1 MPLRIVVIA
10 WTVLLLLLITV
21 VVLLDIR
28 EGNAVADP
36 PWKASL
42 RDFGYSHVTAPTE
55 EAVNRSESISVSLP
69 EGSQQGLE
77 NWWLLYT
84 HFNIEFDPSSGP
96 GTVWISAAI
105 NDHPAME
112 VEITVPDYVD
122 GYLVSRSE
130 VINGPSQMF
139 TLAPV
144 QTYGIADYLPLNG
157 VTAGRNDL
165 VFQLRRTG
173 DVRVERL
180 VFFDDTQFVRIPLAP
195 PKLELRT
202 SFGRMELVDGSEV
215 PTVGSAFPLSVYASR
230 SGSGPRWP
238 VKSIGSVVIEVIDPN
253 DAFLVEPA
261 LEGQWR
267 YLLTPLKAGAHSLV
281 FSAPTRNA
289 GTSQVTVRH
298 NRLRAWRGAARV
310 LAEVRDRGD
319 SGWVD
324 LRRSSSDPLAIPKEV
339 HETHRRDTD
348 EYQ

>member
-157 VTAGRNDL
+157 VTAG
-165 VFQLRRTG
+165 
-173 DVRVERL
+173 
-180 VFFDDTQFVRIPLAP
+180 P
-195 PKLELRT
+195 
-202 SFGRMELVDGSEV
+202 
-215 PTVGSAFPLSVYASR
+215 
-230 SGSGPRWP
+230 
-238 VKSIGSVVIEVIDPN
+238 
-253 DAFLVEPA
+253 
-261 LEGQWR
+261 
-267 YLLTPLKAGAHSLV
+267 
-281 FSAPTRNA
+281 
-289 GTSQVTVRH
+289 
-298 NRLRAWRGAARV
+298 
-310 LAEVRDRGD
+310 
-319 SGWVD
+319 
-324 LRRSSSDPLAIPKEV
+324 
-339 HETHRRDTD
+339 
-348 EYQ
+348 